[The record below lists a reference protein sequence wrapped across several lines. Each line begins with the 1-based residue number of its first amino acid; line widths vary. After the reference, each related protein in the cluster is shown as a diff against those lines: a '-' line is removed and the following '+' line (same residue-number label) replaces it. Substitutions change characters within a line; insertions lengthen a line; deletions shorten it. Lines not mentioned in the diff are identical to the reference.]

1 MNPNPRTP
9 KCQEGSPGKGT
20 GGLAL
25 PPLPLRPLAAAS
37 SGSCWQYWLLTV
49 LPKGPLGAGQAPG
62 SHKGPAEGAWADN
75 PDRHPAASSCP
86 PPQAQWP
93 QQPTADRCPPH
104 GRCPEWGSGPPAL
117 RHVLLGTQGPFP
129 KVRTNH
135 GGSSPSARTAQGL
148 ETAPAERGADG
159 CAASPSRR
167 SERPW
172 GWRSPGGS
180 HTLLWGSATR
190 LGRRLGPR
198 PRSCRLFRGCS
209 KDQSNYILLFRTA
222 DCNLI
227 NNTSLGSGRILEG
240 KHHDPTW

>member
-86 PPQAQWP
+86 
-93 QQPTADRCPPH
+93 TT
-104 GRCPEWGSGPPAL
+104 SGPVA
-117 RHVLLGTQGPFP
+117 
-129 KVRTNH
+129 
-135 GGSSPSARTAQGL
+135 TAAHCRQM
-148 ETAPAERGADG
+148 P
-159 CAASPSRR
+159 
-167 SERPW
+167 
-172 GWRSPGGS
+172 
-180 HTLLWGSATR
+180 ATR
-190 LGRRLGPR
+190 EV
-198 PRSCRLFRGCS
+198 S
-209 KDQSNYILLFRTA
+209 
-222 DCNLI
+222 
-227 NNTSLGSGRILEG
+227 
-240 KHHDPTW
+240 